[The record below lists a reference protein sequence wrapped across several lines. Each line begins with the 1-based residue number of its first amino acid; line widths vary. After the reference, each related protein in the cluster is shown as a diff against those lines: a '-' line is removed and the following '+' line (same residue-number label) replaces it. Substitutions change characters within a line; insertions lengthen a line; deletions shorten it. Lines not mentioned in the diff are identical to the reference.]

1 MGQNNYTTLKALGY
15 SFYFNMHLGKLE
27 RDDNKSEYVPKWT
40 GKFGNQT
47 AKGILRAAYQYDY
60 SDVQVHNR

>member
-1 MGQNNYTTLKALGY
+1 
-15 SFYFNMHLGKLE
+15 MHLGKLE
-27 RDDNKSEYVPKWT
+27 KDDNKSEYVPKWT